1 MNLKHSRF
9 AEAGFPAV
17 IVLVV
22 TVMVVPLPTAVLDLL
37 LVANISTAVLIL
49 LAGVVFVAA
58 LVFEYATSLWSRIR
72 GFRRWRSAFLEYL
85 RHKERYEEYCA
96 NRGEFFRWQTTR
108 EAD

>member
-1 MNLKHSRF
+1 MDGLHPI
-9 AEAGFPAV
+9 A
-17 IVLVV
+17 L
-22 TVMVVPLPTAVLDLL
+22 TAVYWL
-37 LVANISTAVLIL
+37 ANIAAVLIL